1 MNYGKKRHF
10 PEESLETALRI
21 IPDPMGSMKKAAAFL
36 ECSSPTAKAHV
47 QEYELNKMKK
57 ELARLKESEMRATSS
72 RGERYERKGLL
83 NTDKVVS

>member
-1 MNYGKKRHF
+1 
-10 PEESLETALRI
+10 
-21 IPDPMGSMKKAAAFL
+21 
-36 ECSSPTAKAHV
+36 
-47 QEYELNKMKK
+47 MKK